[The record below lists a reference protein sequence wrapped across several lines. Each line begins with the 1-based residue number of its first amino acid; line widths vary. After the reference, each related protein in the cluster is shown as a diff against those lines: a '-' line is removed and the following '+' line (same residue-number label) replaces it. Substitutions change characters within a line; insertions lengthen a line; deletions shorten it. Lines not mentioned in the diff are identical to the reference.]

1 MNRWVGVAVYSLSLT
16 ASWQLNTVDTN
27 GETDEELLKN
37 GANHAIQQ
45 HGMNAND
52 IYLDN
57 IPTNLICHSFN
68 KIIKK

>member
-1 MNRWVGVAVYSLSLT
+1 MYILVCHETGF
-16 ASWQLNTVDTN
+16 DCDFIIK
-27 GETDEELLKN
+27 GETEEELLRN

-45 HGMNAND
+45 HGMTSND